1 MKKVKLLSCI
11 VVNRDEKGELTL
23 VGKAKEAINAMAK
36 KKIQVDICIDEEGLT
51 KEDLKKFLE
60 ENNVTVNNIFTKDEK
75 PEKEEYDAVVLGG
88 SKLILHRNDW
98 QWTLNDIVDKLFG
111 PQREKEHYSEQKQMD
126 DAMDGYISW
135 AKKANKTAS
144 GRSIG

>member
-11 VVNRDEKGELTL
+11 VVNKDENGELTL
-23 VGKAKEAINAMAK
+23 VGKAKEAINAMNK
-36 KKIQVDICIDEEGLT
+36 KKIQVDICIDEEDLK

-88 SKLILHRNDW
+88 SKIILHRNDW
-98 QWTLNDIVDKLFG
+98 QWTLNDIVDKLYG
-111 PQREKEHYSEQKQMD
+111 PQKKEKHYSEQKQMD
-126 DAMDGYISW
+126 AAMDNYISW
-135 AKKANKTAS
+135 AKKANKAINS
-144 GRSIG
+144 NS

>member
-11 VVNRDEKGELTL
+11 VVNKDEKGELTL
-23 VGKAKEAINAMAK
+23 VGKAKEAINAMNK

-60 ENNVTVNNIFTKDEK
+60 ENNVTVNNIFAKDEK

-88 SKLILHRNDW
+88 SKIILHRNDW
-98 QWTLNDIVDKLFG
+98 QWTLNDIVDKLYG
-111 PQREKEHYSEQKQMD
+111 PQKKEKHYSEQKQMD
-126 DAMDGYISW
+126 EAMDNYISW
-135 AKKANKTAS
+135 AKKATKAINS
-144 GRSIG
+144 NS

>member
-60 ENNVTVNNIFTKDEK
+60 ENNVTVNNIFIKDEK

-98 QWTLNDIVDKLFG
+98 QWTLNDIVDKLYG
-111 PQREKEHYSEQKQMD
+111 PQKKEKHYSEQKQMD

-135 AKKANKTAS
+135 AKKANKAINS
-144 GRSIG
+144 NS

>member
-11 VVNRDEKGELTL
+11 VVNKDEKGELTL

-36 KKIQVDICIDEEGLT
+36 KKIQVDICIDEDELT
-51 KEDLKKFLE
+51 KDDLKKFLDD
-60 ENNVTVNNIFTKDEK
+60 NNISVNNIFTKDEK

-98 QWTLNDIVDKLFG
+98 QWTLNDIVDKLYG
-111 PQREKEHYSEQKQMD
+111 PQKKEKHYSEQKQMD

-135 AKKANKTAS
+135 AKQAAKTAS
-144 GRSIG
+144 GPSIG